1 VPAREREEERGGK
14 KKMWEIVGMRA
25 SMFSVEQ
32 KQKEREKNFHE
43 KIEHSWVHAT
53 INIAK
58 HCLLVSFAAF

>member
-1 VPAREREEERGGK
+1 
-14 KKMWEIVGMRA
+14 MWEIVGMRA

-32 KQKEREKNFHE
+32 KQKEREKKNFHE

-58 HCLLVSFAAF
+58 PCLLVSFAAF